1 MGGFNAP
8 NTLRSALTLI
18 NVLPQKLIYEFL
30 FRSEFTDTPTHITR
44 TRTQYFFWKSQ
55 DLGENE
61 AFLSLANVY
70 LKWRQKSLSK

>member
-30 FRSEFTDTPTHITR
+30 FRSEFTDTPKHITR
-44 TRTQYFFWKSQ
+44 TRPQYFF
-55 DLGENE
+55 ENHRI
-61 AFLSLANVY
+61 LAKMERFY
-70 LKWRQKSLSK
+70 C